1 MSARRG
7 ALAWALVT
15 AVAVAGPAKASG
27 LERVRRQGEL
37 RWAGDLQGGEPYV
50 FRDPRDPSRL
60 LGFELELARAL
71 AARLRV
77 HERFVQNDWHNLLP
91 SLERGDFDVA
101 LNGLEDSPAL
111 RTRALATQPYLRFT
125 EQLAVRKGSQLRSL
139 AALRGHRV
147 GTLASSLAHQILR
160 SQPGIAV
167 VLYEGVD
174 EPFRDLEVGRLDG
187 VLLDS
192 VISDRYA
199 PRHLG
204 VEIAD
209 AAVASGSYVIG
220 VRRGEEDLLHALDQ
234 ALAQVRASGELDAIL
249 RRWQLRD
256 APSGPAAATAA
267 AASLPP
273 ARFDRGQ
280 LALFLR
286 GGAVTLLVSALAM
299 ALAAPL
305 GLALA
310 LLRLHGGRGFR
321 FAAHAYVE
329 LFRGTPLLLQL
340 YLLYYGLAPLIHL
353 DALAAAVL
361 GLGLNYGAYE
371 AEVQRAALGSV
382 PVGQTEAA
390 AALGLSRAQ
399 ALRLVLVPQA
409 LRTALP
415 AMTNDLIALLKDSS
429 LVSVITVVELTKQMT
444 ITAVDVRSWALPGL
458 ACAALYFAMSY
469 PLARLAARLERRLG
483 ERPEAPVGPA
493 AASPETGAG
502 SSAAAAAADP
512 MAAAAD
518 SRLAT
523 AGTAAVPARR
533 DETVIRMRG
542 LAKSHGARTVL
553 WGIDAEVRRGETI
566 ALVGPSGGGK
576 STLLRCLNGLESF
589 DAGSIEVAGLSLV
602 PGAREDARLL
612 LALRSRV
619 GMVFQGFHLF
629 PHLTALENVCLAPLH
644 ARGEPRDKALER
656 GHALLARVGLSDRAG
671 ARPGQL
677 SGGQQQRVAIARA
690 LATRPEV
697 VLLDEPTSALDPQMR
712 GEVLAV
718 LRDLAREGHTMLV
731 VTHEMGFARAAASR
745 VWVFDE
751 GRLVEEGPPSEVC
764 DRPRSERARAF
775 FGPPR

>member
-1 MSARRG
+1 LAAALGIAGSAG
-7 ALAWALVT
+7 
-15 AVAVAGPAKASG
+15 ASG
-27 LERVRRQGEL
+27 FERVRRQGEL

-50 FRDPRDPSRL
+50 FRDPLDPSRL

-71 AARLRV
+71 AARLGVR
-77 HERFVQNDWHNLLP
+77 ERFVQNDWHNLLP

-111 RTRALATQPYLRFT
+111 RARALATQPYLRFT

-160 SQPGIAV
+160 VQPGIDV

-174 EPFRDLEVGRLDG
+174 EPFLDLEVGRLDG

-192 VISDRYA
+192 VISERYG
-199 PRHLG
+199 PRHPG

-209 AAVASGSYVIG
+209 AAVASGSYVIA
-220 VRRGEEDLLHALDQ
+220 VRQGEEDLLHALDR
-234 ALAQVRASGELDAIL
+234 ALVQVRASGELAAIL
-249 RRWQLRD
+249 RRWHLGD
-256 APSGPAAATAA
+256 PPSLPAAPTAVA
-267 AASLPP
+267 APLAP
-273 ARFDRGQ
+273 ARLDQGQ
-280 LALFLR
+280 LGLFLR
-286 GGAVTLLVSALAM
+286 GGAVTLLVSLLAM
-299 ALAAPL
+299 ALAAPI

-310 LLRLHGGRGFR
+310 LARLHGGRGFR
-321 FAAHAYVE
+321 LAAHAYVE

-382 PVGQTEAA
+382 PVGQAEAA
-390 AALGLSRAQ
+390 AALGLSRVQ

-444 ITAVDVRSWALPGL
+444 ITAVDVRSWALPGV

-493 AASPETGAG
+493 AASLETAG
-502 SSAAAAAADP
+502 
-512 MAAAAD
+512 
-518 SRLAT
+518 AT
-523 AGTAAVPARR
+523 AGVAASTVRSN
-533 DETVIRMRG
+533 ETVIRMRG
-542 LAKSHGARTVL
+542 LAKNHGTRTVL

-576 STLLRCLNGLESF
+576 STLLRCLNGLEAF
-589 DAGSIEVAGLSLV
+589 DAGSIEVAGLSLG
-602 PGAREDARLL
+602 PGATDDARLL

-644 ARGEPRDKALER
+644 ARGEPRDAALAR
-656 GHALLARVGLSDRAG
+656 GRALLARVGLADRAS
-671 ARPGQL
+671 ALPGQL

-731 VTHEMGFARAAASR
+731 VTHEMAFARAAASR

-751 GRLVEEGPPSEVC
+751 GRLVEDGPPSEVC
-764 DRPRSERARAF
+764 DQPRSDRARAF
-775 FGPPR
+775 FGAPR